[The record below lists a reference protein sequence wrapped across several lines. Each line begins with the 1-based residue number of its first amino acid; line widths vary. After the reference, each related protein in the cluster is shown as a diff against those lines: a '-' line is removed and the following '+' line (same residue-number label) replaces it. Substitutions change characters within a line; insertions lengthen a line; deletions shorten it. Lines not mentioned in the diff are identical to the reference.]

1 MSGML
6 VSLVICLLV
15 IWMGLAAGVSAI
27 GICERTEI
35 TSGGVYRL
43 LSLVLGGKIGA
54 AVGLVFAFGLCVT
67 AALYATS
74 FATAVLGPLLD
85 PEDSSSKWKIVGLA
99 MGTLFLLLLIN
110 VAGVAWV
117 IRFQIILA
125 IVLAI
130 AAFDFL
136 IGPAVQRER
145 ERSNHIINFI

>member
-1 MSGML
+1 
-6 VSLVICLLV
+6 
-15 IWMGLAAGVSAI
+15 MGLSAGVSAI

-74 FATAVLGPLLD
+74 FATAVLGPLLEN
-85 PEDSSSKWKIVGLA
+85 EDDDGNGRWKIAGLA

-145 ERSNHIINFI
+145 N